1 LSFYKTFSIYTIC
14 GFIAK
19 GISFIL
25 LPFFTHYLSRSDY
38 GLITIFSNSVY
49 FIAPLMNLGI
59 GETYTV
65 EYPGLDKKNISSF
78 ISTSA
83 IVPVII
89 LVVASLS
96 VGLFHPFI
104 SRLTGLPATLQ
115 YLICLFS
122 FSNFFNE
129 YLFTYFRNRNQP
141 LNFGILTIVKTTLEL
156 ALAVYFIKF
165 CGDGYIGRVKSMF
178 ITTVIIFVFTLLYFI
193 KNGVLNFSIS
203 KKWFLLVIKRG
214 VPTIPMFVMVF
225 LLYNTDNYMVNYYH
239 GAAAIGVYGL
249 ASQISLL
256 VNFICSSFI
265 TPFYPFLYDNLNKGN
280 YVKVMSLVFKYIG
293 FITGIV
299 LLLALVTPL
308 VFDYFIGYKFHG
320 ALHYLFLLL
329 LGQYFFSI
337 YLILVGLVFYKKHN
351 SYFYYICPVIIILNI
366 GINYFF
372 IGFLN
377 VSQFAIASALSYFVC
392 LSIVAGTYYKYIYK
406 GTVIYFKWLFKRGD
420 RHNHIIS

>member
-1 LSFYKTFSIYTIC
+1 LV
-14 GFIAK
+14 
-19 GISFIL
+19 
-25 LPFFTHYLSRSDY
+25 
-38 GLITIFSNSVY
+38 TIFANSVY

-65 EYPGLDKKNISSF
+65 EYPGLDKKNIASF
-78 ISTSA
+78 ITTSS

-89 LVVASLS
+89 LVLVSVLVSL
-96 VGLFHPFI
+96 LHPFI
-104 SRLTGLPATLQ
+104 TRLTGLSATLQ

-141 LNFGILTIVKTTLEL
+141 VSFGILTIVKTALEL
-156 ALAVYFIKF
+156 SLAVYFIKF
-165 CGDGYIGRVKSMF
+165 CGDGYVGRVKSMF
-178 ITTVIIFVFTLLYFI
+178 ITTVIIFIFTLIYFI
-193 KNGVLNFSIS
+193 KNDVLNFNVS
-203 KKWFLLVIKRG
+203 KKWFSLVIKRG
-214 VPTIPMFVMVF
+214 IPTIPLFVMVF

-256 VNFICSSFI
+256 VNFVCSSFI

-280 YVKVMSLVFKYIG
+280 YVKVMSLVFKYIA
-293 FITGIV
+293 FITGVV
-299 LLLALVTPL
+299 LLLALATPM
-308 VFDYFIGYKFHG
+308 VFDYFIGYKFHA
-320 ALHYLFLLL
+320 ALHYLPLLL

-337 YLILVGLVFYKKHN
+337 YLILAGLVFYKKHN

-372 IGFLN
+372 IGVLN

-392 LSIVAGTYYKYIYK
+392 LSIVAGTYYRYIYK
-406 GTVIYFKWLFKRGD
+406 GTVIYVKWLIGR
-420 RHNHIIS
+420 NHIIG

>member
-1 LSFYKTFSIYTIC
+1 MSFYKTFSIYTIC
-14 GFIAK
+14 GFVAK

-38 GLITIFSNSVY
+38 GLITIFANSVY

-65 EYPGLDKKNISSF
+65 EYQGLDKKNIASF
-78 ISTSA
+78 ISTSS
-83 IVPVII
+83 IVPIII
-89 LVVASLS
+89 LAFVLCM
-96 VGLFHPFI
+96 VGLFNPFI
-104 SRLTGLPATLQ
+104 TRLTGLSAMLQ

-141 LNFGILTIVKTTLEL
+141 VNFGILTIIKTALEL
-156 ALAVYFIKF
+156 TLAVYFIKF

-178 ITTVIIFVFTLLYFI
+178 ITTVIIFVFTLIYFI
-193 KNGVLNFSIS
+193 KNDVLNLNIT
-203 KKWFLLVIKRG
+203 KKWFLLIIKRG
-214 VPTIPMFVMVF
+214 IPTIPLFVMVF

-249 ASQISLL
+249 ASQIALL
-256 VNFICSSFI
+256 VNFVCSSFI

-280 YVKVMSLVFKYIG
+280 YVKVMSLVFKYIA
-293 FITGIV
+293 FITGVV

-308 VFDYFIGYKFHG
+308 VFDYFIGYKFHA
-320 ALHYLFLLL
+320 ALQYLSLLL

-337 YLILVGLVFYKKHN
+337 YLILAGLVFYKKQN
-351 SYFYYICPVIIILNI
+351 NYFYYICPIIIVLNI
-366 GINYFF
+366 GINYLF
-372 IGFLN
+372 IGVLK
-377 VSQFAIASALSYFVC
+377 VSQYAIASALSYFVC
-392 LSIVAGTYYKYIYK
+392 LSIVACTYYKYIYK
-406 GTVIYFKWLFKRGD
+406 GTVIYIKWLIVRKREKM
-420 RHNHIIS
+420 I